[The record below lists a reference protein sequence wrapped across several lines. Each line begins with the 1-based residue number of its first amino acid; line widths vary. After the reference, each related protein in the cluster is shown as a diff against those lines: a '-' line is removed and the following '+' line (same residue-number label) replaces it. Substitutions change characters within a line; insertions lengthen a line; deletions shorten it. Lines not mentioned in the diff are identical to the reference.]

1 MPPLHPL
8 LVHFPIALLT
18 SAAALEAAAFLLK
31 RDDLSRAGWWFQ
43 LAGTLAIGAAVLSG
57 IVADDAP
64 GIPAAAAGTME
75 SHEELAFLASGVFGA
90 LLLWRVAAKTRI
102 PGPVPLVYLGV
113 LCGAVLLLLL
123 VAWFGGELVYRHGV
137 GVATGLN
144 EGLSGA
150 KQ

>member
-1 MPPLHPL
+1 M
-8 LVHFPIALLT
+8 LVHFPIALL
-18 SAAALEAAAFLLK
+18 AAAAGLEAAAFVLK
-31 RDDLSRAGWWFQ
+31 RDDLSRAGWWIQ

-57 IVADDAP
+57 IVAGDAP

-75 SHEELAFLASGVFGA
+75 SHEELAFLASGTFGA

-102 PGPVPLVYLGV
+102 PGPAPLVYVGV
-113 LCGAVLLLLL
+113 LCAAVLLLLV

-137 GVATGLN
+137 GVATGLK
-144 EGLSGA
+144 GVASGA